1 MVPYCHGEYQMR
13 LIQAHHLARMI
24 RMREINDV
32 DVTMT
37 VETVTV
43 IKEIKEVVQAME
55 VYGQVY
61 WEKDKS
67 TPCLTSTYRQCL
79 VSMRN
84 SITYLTALTLFD
96 TGAYTSFVNREVA
109 KWLEQQQT

>member
-13 LIQAHHLARMI
+13 PIQLHHFVRMI

-43 IKEIKEVVQAME
+43 IEEIKEVVEAME
-55 VYGQVY
+55 VV
-61 WEKDKS
+61 DKS
-67 TPCLTSTYRQCL
+67 IGTKTKVRP
-79 VSMRN
+79 VSPV
-84 SITYLTALTLFD
+84 SSHT
-96 TGAYTSFVNREVA
+96 
-109 KWLEQQQT
+109 

>member
-13 LIQAHHLARMI
+13 PIQLHHFVRMI

-43 IKEIKEVVQAME
+43 IEEIKEVV
-55 VYGQVY
+55 
-61 WEKDKS
+61 DKS
-67 TPCLTSTYRQCL
+67 IGTKTKVCP
-79 VSMRN
+79 VSPV
-84 SITYLTALTLFD
+84 SSHT
-96 TGAYTSFVNREVA
+96 
-109 KWLEQQQT
+109 